1 MSVESTG
8 GNNLQKKRQYS
19 IIYFKWYNRRTSEA
33 FKNKAERVW
42 TCPWQCF
49 RVSAVWGKLALVLVF
64 TCPVLWINF
73 LLGTGIKGPSKS
85 EVCLLLA
92 DHSFS
97 FFKSARFTYS
107 ARTRTSYPAQLVSI
121 LARGFFSPVLAECPE
136 HFQFNFDFDLGNISD
151 HFLDSYNCTVLSSIP
166 HAILNSYWIQH
177 FTKFSTHLHPSRLR
191 NRWKAGHKQLYN
203 IQSPI
208 FWCDQNRFISSLTV
222 SSHNVISATF
232 Q

>member
-19 IIYFKWYNRRTSEA
+19 IIYFKWYNRRTGEA

-97 FFKSARFTYS
+97 FFKSARFTLAHAHERRIQHNWWVFLQEVFFAS
-107 ARTRTSYPAQLVSI
+107 TGWMSWALSIQLWFWPGKHLWPLFGQLQLHS
-121 LARGFFSPVLAECPE
+121 SP
-136 HFQFNFDFDLGNISD
+136 
-151 HFLDSYNCTVLSSIP
+151 TIP

-177 FTKFSTHLHPSRLR
+177 FTKFSMHLHPSRLR
-191 NRWKAGHKQLYN
+191 NRWKAEHKQLYN

-208 FWCDQNRFISSLTV
+208 FWCDQRTFISSLTV
-222 SSHNVISATF
+222 SSHNIISATF

>member
-19 IIYFKWYNRRTSEA
+19 IVHFKWYNRFLHDRRTSEV

-42 TCPWQCF
+42 TCPWQCL
-49 RVSAVWGKLALVLVF
+49 RVSAVWEKLALVLVF

-97 FFKSARFTYS
+97 FFKSARFT
-107 ARTRTSYPAQLVSI
+107 
-121 LARGFFSPVLAECPE
+121 LAHAHERRIQHNWWVFLQEVFFRQYWLAE
-136 HFQFNFDFDLGNISD
+136 HFQFSFDFDLGNICD

-166 HAILNSYWIQH
+166 HAILNSYWIQ
-177 FTKFSTHLHPSRLR
+177 
-191 NRWKAGHKQLYN
+191 Q
-203 IQSPI
+203 
-208 FWCDQNRFISSLTV
+208 
-222 SSHNVISATF
+222 
-232 Q
+232 

>member
-1 MSVESTG
+1 MFPAFSKRFSFNFYYRINCNYEFYNATILSEYSRKINIRSDMSVESTG

-19 IIYFKWYNRRTSEA
+19 IIYFKWYNRRTGEA

-97 FFKSARFTYS
+97 FFKSARFT
-107 ARTRTSYPAQLVSI
+107 
-121 LARGFFSPVLAECPE
+121 LA
-136 HFQFNFDFDLGNISD
+136 
-151 HFLDSYNCTVLSSIP
+151 
-166 HAILNSYWIQH
+166 HAHERRI
-177 FTKFSTHLHPSRLR
+177 
-191 NRWKAGHKQLYN
+191 
-203 IQSPI
+203 
-208 FWCDQNRFISSLTV
+208 
-222 SSHNVISATF
+222 
-232 Q
+232 

>member
-19 IIYFKWYNRRTSEA
+19 IIYFKWYNRFLHDRRTGWS

-42 TCPWQCF
+42 TCPWQCL
-49 RVSAVWGKLALVLVF
+49 RVSAVWRKLALVLVF

-97 FFKSARFTYS
+97 FFKSARFT
-107 ARTRTSYPAQLVSI
+107 
-121 LARGFFSPVLAECPE
+121 LA
-136 HFQFNFDFDLGNISD
+136 
-151 HFLDSYNCTVLSSIP
+151 
-166 HAILNSYWIQH
+166 HAHERRIQH
-177 FTKFSTHLHPSRLR
+177 WWVFLQEVFFASTGWMSWALSIQLWFWPEKHLWPLF
-191 NRWKAGHKQLYN
+191 GQL
-203 IQSPI
+203 QLHSSPI
-208 FWCDQNRFISSLTV
+208 HSPCNFKLLLNTALYEIFNAFTS
-222 SSHNVISATF
+222 
-232 Q
+232 

>member
-1 MSVESTG
+1 MLS
-8 GNNLQKKRQYS
+8 
-19 IIYFKWYNRRTSEA
+19 
-33 FKNKAERVW
+33 
-42 TCPWQCF
+42 
-49 RVSAVWGKLALVLVF
+49 RVSCLGKISSCTSFHLSHFMNKFSSWNRYKRPFQIWGVF
-64 TCPVLWINF
+64 IVSWPF
-73 LLGTGIKGPSKS
+73 L
-85 EVCLLLA
+85 
-92 DHSFS
+92 
-97 FFKSARFTYS
+97 FFLQISQVHVS

-121 LARGFFSPVLAECPE
+121 LARGFFSSVLAECPE

-177 FTKFSTHLHPSRLR
+177 FTKFSTHLHPIRLR

-208 FWCDQNRFISSLTV
+208 FWCDQHRFISSLTV
-222 SSHNVISATF
+222 SSHNIISATF

>member
-1 MSVESTG
+1 MNFITLPFYLNTAEKLTVRSDMSVESTG

-85 EVCLLLA
+85 EVYLLLA

-97 FFKSARFTYS
+97 FFKSARFT
-107 ARTRTSYPAQLVSI
+107 
-121 LARGFFSPVLAECPE
+121 LAHAHERRIQHNWWVFLQEVFFRQYWL
-136 HFQFNFDFDLGNISD
+136 N
-151 HFLDSYNCTVLSSIP
+151 VLSTFNSTL
-166 HAILNSYWIQH
+166 ILTWE
-177 FTKFSTHLHPSRLR
+177 T
-191 NRWKAGHKQLYN
+191 
-203 IQSPI
+203 
-208 FWCDQNRFISSLTV
+208 SLTTFWTV
-222 SSHNVISATF
+222 TIAQFSHPF
-232 Q
+232 PMQF